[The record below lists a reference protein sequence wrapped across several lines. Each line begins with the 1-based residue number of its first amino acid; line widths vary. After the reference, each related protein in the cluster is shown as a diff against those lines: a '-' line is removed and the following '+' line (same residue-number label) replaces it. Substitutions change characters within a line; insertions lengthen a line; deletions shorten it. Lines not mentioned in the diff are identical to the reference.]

1 MLCPSAS
8 VVLLSSIDWRRPTSL
23 APAVARTTLG
33 PTPQTRYTTST
44 DMPVLGCSTRQRPV
58 ARSSNVEEA
67 TRGGGTVRSRRYAER
82 VKLTVGDVV
91 VYPAHGAG
99 RVAARGRRVVLG
111 AEQEVV
117 VLELA
122 DGLSV
127 TLPMQRARALLR
139 PLVSEAGLRRVQE
152 TLREDGALSG
162 DVWVKRLKQVQAK
175 LRGGDPLELAEI
187 VRDGARRERTLT
199 ANGTTSKLSISEKWL
214 CVKARQRLSGEI
226 GLARG
231 LDRAE
236 VDAWIDEQLAPIGS

>member
-1 MLCPSAS
+1 MRFA
-8 VVLLSSIDWRRPTSL
+8 
-23 APAVARTTLG
+23 AAATL
-33 PTPQTRYTTST
+33 R
-44 DMPVLGCSTRQRPV
+44 
-58 ARSSNVEEA
+58 E
-67 TRGGGTVRSRRYAER
+67 
-82 VKLTVGDVV
+82 VKLAVGDAV

-99 RVAARGRRVVLG
+99 RVAAREKRVVLG

-127 TLPMQRARALLR
+127 TLPMQLARELLR

-152 TLREDGALSG
+152 TLREDGAPSG

-187 VRDGARRERTLT
+187 VRDGARRERRLT
-199 ANGTTSKLSISEKWL
+199 ANGTNSKLSLSEKGL

>member
-1 MLCPSAS
+1 M
-8 VVLLSSIDWRRPTSL
+8 VF
-23 APAVARTTLG
+23 
-33 PTPQTRYTTST
+33 
-44 DMPVLGCSTRQRPV
+44 
-58 ARSSNVEEA
+58 
-67 TRGGGTVRSRRYAER
+67 
-82 VKLTVGDVV
+82 
-91 VYPAHGAG
+91 
-99 RVAARGRRVVLG
+99 G

-127 TLPMQRARALLR
+127 TLPMQLARELLR

-152 TLREDGALSG
+152 ALREDGAPSG

-187 VRDGARRERTLT
+187 VRDGARREGRLT
-199 ANGTTSKLSISEKWL
+199 ATGTNSKLSLSEKGL
-214 CVKARQRLSGEI
+214 CVQARQRLSGEI

-236 VDAWIDEQLAPIGS
+236 VDAWIDEQLVPLAS